1 MQPAIGDL
9 YKHQILNITYQ
20 SLKLYEKSL
29 MTQYIHV
36 AVLYVYVIY
45 TLTLVADLEIIQ
57 HANIRLS
64 YSKNVVILRFFP
76 STSKAAGNK
85 QN

>member
-1 MQPAIGDL
+1 MGDL
-9 YKHQILNITYQ
+9 YEHQILNITYQ

-36 AVLYVYVIY
+36 AVLYLYVIY
-45 TLTLVADLEIIQ
+45 TLTLVADLEINQ
-57 HANIRLS
+57 HAKIRSS

-76 STSKAAGNK
+76 STSKATGNK

>member
-1 MQPAIGDL
+1 MGDL
-9 YKHQILNITYQ
+9 YEHQILNITYQ

-29 MTQYIHV
+29 MSQYKHV
-36 AVLYVYVIY
+36 AVLYLYVID

-57 HANIRLS
+57 HAKIRLS
-64 YSKNVVILRFFP
+64 YNKNVVILRFFP